1 MAKPS
6 AGAQAGG
13 TEGTAGSEGSEGA
26 DGADGVEVLI
36 ARFNEVQLHTW
47 GRASWATALHPLPP
61 RCFGGCPA
69 AVHAALVRCPSM
81 SECAGPHT

>member
-26 DGADGVEVLI
+26 DGADGADGVEVLI
-36 ARFNEVQLHTW
+36 ARFNKVQLHTCVPNLRPRRGRGG
-47 GRASWATALHPLPP
+47 GRAS
-61 RCFGGCPA
+61 
-69 AVHAALVRCPSM
+69 
-81 SECAGPHT
+81 